1 MNSGSED
8 ISIPFRVDYPDWGR
22 YLVIVTDTESGHV
35 SGDIIYVD
43 WPSYRGRSSKTDPD
57 ALTMLSFSTDKD
69 SYDVGETVTV
79 YIPAASKGQALV
91 SLENSRKVLSRTWVK
106 TSGEDDVTYS
116 FKVTP
121 DMAPNFY
128 IHVTLVQPHDKS
140 GNDLPIR
147 LYGVRPAMVNDKDS
161 HLEPVISMPDVL
173 RPEEDFTIKVKEKN
187 GKPMTYTIAVVDE
200 GLLDLTA
207 FKTPDPWNA
216 MYAREALGVSTWDL
230 YDDVIGAYSGRFS
243 PMFSIGGD
251 ENLIVGAKKD
261 NRFNPVVKF
270 IGPFTLQSGST
281 THKMKLPMYV
291 GSVRVMLVA
300 AKDGTYGNAEKTV
313 PVRSPLMVL
322 PSLPRVIGTGE
333 KVTMPVN
340 VFALEDGVKEAEVS
354 VKVDGPLK
362 LEGDTK
368 AIVKFAKPG
377 DKIVNFNLEATG
389 TGTAVIYVSA
399 AGDGHKASDKIT
411 IQVRTPNLPV
421 ISVSRTTIGKG
432 ATRHIGFSPFT
443 ADESQWA
450 TLELTG
456 FPSVDCGR
464 IFSFLSNYSYN
475 CTEQISSKGISLLAI
490 RNMLPQDK
498 QKEIDSMIPELLQQL
513 YQRQLGNG
521 GFVYWPGSADAN
533 GWVSSL
539 AGHFMITAAQNGF
552 SVSKGVLASWS
563 RFQKRSVQDYRNSD
577 NVDQG
582 DLNQAYRLYTLALN
596 GEAESGA
603 MNRLKESESL
613 SDQAGWML
621 ASTYALTGKKI
632 VAEEIISKLKTDFQD
647 RDESTFGSP
656 VRDKAIALETM
667 VLIDEIPEAMDL
679 AQELADAMYGG
690 WYMTQELAFSTT
702 AMKRLAK
709 KIGSGSLSAEV
720 TQGGNTTTVKTAK
733 SIHSMPV
740 DTQDG
745 NIEIT
750 NTTDGTI
757 YATLITSVW
766 PGFGDRVEAKS
777 NGLSLNVIYST
788 ESGRTLNPHDIPQ
801 GTDFTVSVSVSNTSG
816 AKDYTNL
823 ALTEMI
829 PSGWEIVNDRLFG
842 GETHTAPYSYRDIR
856 DDRVSWFFD
865 LAKGTSKT
873 FRIKMHASYQ
883 GEFILPVVKCEAMYD
898 PHITANTASGKA
910 IVSE

>member
-1 MNSGSED
+1 
-8 ISIPFRVDYPDWGR
+8 
-22 YLVIVTDTESGHV
+22 
-35 SGDIIYVD
+35 
-43 WPSYRGRSSKTDPD
+43 
-57 ALTMLSFSTDKD
+57 
-69 SYDVGETVTV
+69 
-79 YIPAASKGQALV
+79 
-91 SLENSRKVLSRTWVK
+91 
-106 TSGEDDVTYS
+106 
-116 FKVTP
+116 
-121 DMAPNFY
+121 
-128 IHVTLVQPHDKS
+128 
-140 GNDLPIR
+140 
-147 LYGVRPAMVNDKDS
+147 
-161 HLEPVISMPDVL
+161 
-173 RPEEDFTIKVKEKN
+173 
-187 GKPMTYTIAVVDE
+187 
-200 GLLDLTA
+200 
-207 FKTPDPWNA
+207 
-216 MYAREALGVSTWDL
+216 
-230 YDDVIGAYSGRFS
+230 
-243 PMFSIGGD
+243 
-251 ENLIVGAKKD
+251 
-261 NRFNPVVKF
+261 
-270 IGPFTLQSGST
+270 
-281 THKMKLPMYV
+281 
-291 GSVRVMLVA
+291 
-300 AKDGTYGNAEKTV
+300 
-313 PVRSPLMVL
+313 
-322 PSLPRVIGTGE
+322 
-333 KVTMPVN
+333 
-340 VFALEDGVKEAEVS
+340 
-354 VKVDGPLK
+354 
-362 LEGDTK
+362 
-368 AIVKFAKPG
+368 
-377 DKIVNFNLEATG
+377 
-389 TGTAVIYVSA
+389 
-399 AGDGHKASDKIT
+399 
-411 IQVRTPNLPV
+411 
-421 ISVSRTTIGKG
+421 
-432 ATRHIGFSPFT
+432 
-443 ADESQWA
+443 
-450 TLELTG
+450 
-456 FPSVDCGR
+456 
-464 IFSFLSNYSYN
+464 
-475 CTEQISSKGISLLAI
+475 
-490 RNMLPQDK
+490 
-498 QKEIDSMIPELLQQL
+498 MIPELLQQL